1 MIEFQDKQQ
10 NFLNA
15 YKENLVNYQSI
26 ALGKE
31 EWFKNF
37 NLKNDF
43 DNYFYSKNIF
53 KLLGVKSKKIEE
65 EYFYYFIFNGREF
78 FIKKNNRGN
87 SVYLILDY
95 NGTVFGSYTLI
106 YQDYIVSELTDY
118 LFILF
123 KQNNQK

>member
-1 MIEFQDKQQ
+1 MKEFQDKQQ
-10 NFLNA
+10 FFLNA
-15 YKENLVNYQSI
+15 YKSNLVNYQSI

-31 EWFKNF
+31 EWLKNF
-37 NLKNDF
+37 DLKNEF

-53 KLLGVKSKKIEE
+53 KLLGVQSKKIEE

-87 SVYLILDY
+87 SIYLILDY

-106 YQDYIVSELTDY
+106 YKDYIVSELTDY
-118 LFILF
+118 LFQQF
-123 KQNNQK
+123 KINDQ

>member
-1 MIEFQDKQQ
+1 MKEFQDKQQ
-10 NFLNA
+10 KFLNS
-15 YKENLVNYQSI
+15 YKSNLVNYQSI
-26 ALGKE
+26 AIGKE

-37 NLKNDF
+37 DLKNEF

-95 NGTVFGSYTLI
+95 NGHIGGYPTLI
-106 YQDYIVSELTDY
+106 YIDEIVPLLADY
-118 LFILF
+118 LLLCFN
-123 KQNNQK
+123 KNK